1 MRGGGGEVGAS
12 TWVYKANRYFSYYN
26 TPAHQNILM
35 ASFHMEEEVL
45 VWFQDV
51 KESGVVTSW

>member
-1 MRGGGGEVGAS
+1 VGAS